1 MDHKPRIAVV
11 SPSVDR
17 QHGTERCL
25 AEQLERLAA
34 VYEIHLYSSSVCDLS
49 MEGINWHRVPALPGP
64 ELFSYVWFFAAN
76 HFLRWRDRTFRNL
89 APSLLYSPGINC
101 ADADVISVHILFS
114 GLRRRL
120 KQELRLSSNS
130 AVHWPR
136 LIHRKLYYGLAAVLE
151 RHFYSQTETLIVIPS
166 NRVAAMIERDF
177 HRTENCSV
185 IYHGCDTQRFHPE
198 IGSEMRRSA
207 RAALGLRDDQI
218 AVLLIGNDWKNK
230 GVGCLIEAVA
240 VSPQTNFCV
249 LAVGKDDPAPYRKI
263 IERANLKDR
272 VQFLAPR
279 PDVEFYYAA
288 ADIYAGPSLEDA
300 FSLPPLEAMACGLP
314 VVTSRNAGVSEIIS
328 HAKDGFILE
337 DASDA
342 TELAKL
348 LHLIASDSELR
359 DRVGKAAVVTA
370 SQYTWER
377 NASQLISVLEG
388 SRHQAG

>member
-1 MDHKPRIAVV
+1 MDHNPRIAVV

-34 VYEIHLYSSSVCDLS
+34 VYEIHLYSSSVNDINI
-49 MEGINWHRVPALPGP
+49 ERINWHRVPALPGP
-64 ELFSYVWFFAAN
+64 EFFSYLWFFAAN
-76 HFLRWRDRTFRNL
+76 HFVRWRDKAFRNL
-89 APSLLYSPGINC
+89 APALVYSPGINC
-101 ADADVISVHILFS
+101 ADANIISVHILFS
-114 GLRRRL
+114 ELRSRL
-120 KQELRLSSNS
+120 RQELRLNSNS
-130 AVHWPR
+130 VLHWPR

-151 RHFYSQTETLIVIPS
+151 RHFYSQTETLLIFPS

-177 HRTENCSV
+177 HRTKYCSV
-185 IYHGCDTQRFHPE
+185 IYHGCDTQRFRPE
-198 IGSEMRRSA
+198 IRSVMRRSA
-207 RAALGLRDDQI
+207 RATLGLRDDQI

-240 VSPQTNFCV
+240 LSSQTNFCI
-249 LAVGKDDPAPYRKI
+249 LAVGKDDPAPYRTMI
-263 IERANLKDR
+263 GRANLNDR
-272 VQFLAPR
+272 VQFLPPR

-314 VVTSRNAGVSEIIS
+314 VITSRNAGVSEIIS

-342 TELAKL
+342 NELAKL
-348 LHLIASDSELR
+348 LQLIAGDSELR
-359 DRVGKAAVVTA
+359 DRIGKAAVVTA
-370 SQYTWER
+370 SQYTWDR

-388 SRHQAG
+388 ARQQAG

>member
-1 MDHKPRIAVV
+1 VDHKPRIAVV

-34 VYEIHLYSSSVCDLS
+34 VYEIHLYSSSVRDLN
-49 MEGINWHRVPALPGP
+49 MEGITWHRVPALPGP

-76 HFLRWRDRTFRNL
+76 HYLRWRDRNFRSL

-101 ADADVISVHILFS
+101 ADADVISIHILF
-114 GLRRRL
+114 GELRRRL

-130 AVHWPR
+130 VPHWPR
-136 LIHRKLYYGLAAVLE
+136 LIHRKFYYRLAAMLE
-151 RHFYSQTETLIVIPS
+151 RHFYSQTGTLLILPS
-166 NRVAAMIERDF
+166 NRVTTTIERNF
-177 HRTENCSV
+177 HRTKNCSV
-185 IYHGCDTQRFHPE
+185 IYHGCDTNRFRPE
-198 IGSEMRRSA
+198 TRSQLRRSA

-240 VSPQTNFCV
+240 LSAQTNSCI
-249 LAVGKDDPAPYRKI
+249 LAVGKDDPAPYRAM
-263 IERANLKDR
+263 IERANLNDR
-272 VQFLAPR
+272 VQFLPPR

-314 VVTSRNAGVSEIIS
+314 VITSRNAGVSEIIS
-328 HAKDGFILE
+328 HGKDGFILE
-337 DASDA
+337 DPGDPK
-342 TELAKL
+342 ELAEL
-348 LHLIASDSELR
+348 LQLIAGDSELR
-359 DRVGKAAVVTA
+359 DRVGRAAVVTA
-370 SQYTWER
+370 SQYTWDR
-377 NASQLISVLEG
+377 NAAQLISVLEG
-388 SRHQAG
+388 AMHRSG